1 MAKKEPLNLI
11 IMKEEKILQSTE
23 SEIKGG
29 QIVETNKPKKEHI
42 SDEMV
47 NVRRGRFDSLCIYDI
62 TEGELDTIE
71 KGSPNSL
78 YLNFSIFLLSTA
90 ISFLITLITN
100 DYSTRMIVF
109 TIFTIITV
117 VGFIFG
123 ILLIVIWLRTKNEFD
138 ETIIKIKKRM
148 KE

>member
-1 MAKKEPLNLI
+1 
-11 IMKEEKILQSTE
+11 MKEEKILQSTE
-23 SEIKGG
+23 SEIKEG

-42 SDEMV
+42 SDEKV

-62 TEGELDTIE
+62 TEGELDTNE

-100 DYSTRMIVF
+100 DYSTRMAVF
-109 TIFTIITV
+109 TIFSIITV
-117 VGFIFG
+117 VGFILG
-123 ILLIVIWLRTKNEFD
+123 ILLIVMWLRTKNEFD
-138 ETIIKIKKRM
+138 ETIKKIKNRM